1 MDNVANAR
9 PTNRWAVLIGSVF
22 VLLCTGSI
30 YAFSVFAGP
39 LAATN
44 HWTVPQVMIA
54 FTINAA
60 IGPVPT
66 IVGGI
71 LTDHGRAKLSIA
83 LGGILFAVG
92 FLLTGT
98 ATSLWQ
104 LYFYYGILA
113 GFGQGFAYSGCLSN
127 TMRFFPD
134 RKGLAAGL
142 ITGGMGAA
150 TVIAAPIANWLISA
164 YSVKTAFVTMRI
176 VYLIVVLIALFFIKV
191 APKAASSSQGANE
204 SKEVNWIGM
213 LKSRNFYLILLLFGI
228 GAFSGL
234 MIASNASLIGQN
246 MFKLTAG
253 IAATYVS
260 IYSLCNFLGRIIWG
274 TVSDRLGRTNTL
286 MIIYIVIALSMFVLV
301 TVHSV
306 TGFVIGIIGLGICFG
321 GTMGVFPSL
330 VMENFGPKNQGV
342 NFGIVFLGYSI
353 SAYFA
358 PKLAADIAGSHGG
371 NFTIAFYIA
380 IVLALI
386 GLVINILFKVL
397 NKKAN
402 N

>member
-1 MDNVANAR
+1 MTTAEHI
-9 PTNRWAVLIGSVF
+9 THSNRWAVLLGSVA

-39 LAATN
+39 LAASH
-44 HWTVPQVMIA
+44 HWTVPEVMIA

-66 IVGGI
+66 ILGGF
-71 LTDHGRAKLSIA
+71 LTDHGHAKLSIV
-83 LGGILFAVG
+83 LGGIMFALG
-92 FLLTGT
+92 FTLTGT

-104 LYFYYGILA
+104 LYLYYGILG

-134 RKGLAAGL
+134 KKGLASGL

-150 TVIAAPIANWLISA
+150 TVIAAPIANHLIAA
-164 YSVKTAFVTMRI
+164 YSVQTAFITMGI
-176 VYLIVVLIALFFIKV
+176 AYLIVVCVGCLFIKV
-191 APKAASSSQGANE
+191 APKPDPTDQTAE
-204 SKEVNWIGM
+204 SREVNWLGM
-213 LKSRNFYLILLLFGI
+213 LKTRNFYLIVLLFGI

-246 MFKLTAG
+246 MFKLTAT

-286 MIIYIVIALSMFVLV
+286 TIVYVVIALSLLVLA
-301 TVHSV
+301 TVH
-306 TGFVIGIIGLGICFG
+306 TTIGFVVGIVGLGICFG

-330 VMENFGPKNQGV
+330 VMENYGAKNQGV
-342 NFGIVFLGYSI
+342 NYGIVFLGYSVA
-353 SAYFA
+353 AYFA
-358 PKLAADIAGSHGG
+358 PKIAADIAGSHNG

-380 IVLALI
+380 IVLAVI
-386 GLVINILFKVL
+386 GIGINFCYKFV
-397 NKKAN
+397 NHQHQN
-402 N
+402 

>member
-164 YSVKTAFVTMRI
+164 YSVKTAFVTM
-176 VYLIVVLIALFFIKV
+176 
-191 APKAASSSQGANE
+191 E
-204 SKEVNWIGM
+204 S
-213 LKSRNFYLILLLFGI
+213 
-228 GAFSGL
+228 
-234 MIASNASLIGQN
+234 
-246 MFKLTAG
+246 
-253 IAATYVS
+253 
-260 IYSLCNFLGRIIWG
+260 
-274 TVSDRLGRTNTL
+274 
-286 MIIYIVIALSMFVLV
+286 
-301 TVHSV
+301 
-306 TGFVIGIIGLGICFG
+306 
-321 GTMGVFPSL
+321 
-330 VMENFGPKNQGV
+330 
-342 NFGIVFLGYSI
+342 
-353 SAYFA
+353 
-358 PKLAADIAGSHGG
+358 
-371 NFTIAFYIA
+371 FT
-380 IVLALI
+380 
-386 GLVINILFKVL
+386 
-397 NKKAN
+397 
-402 N
+402 